1 MFGLIFIVAIF
12 SFIFIFVIHS
22 LLVFFKTT
30 LTVPK
35 MKDLVYS
42 PNEKY
47 KQMYETIQ
55 LQKHEEVN
63 QNDSSA
69 IDLLPTDESMKD
81 ELKEFLKQQ
90 LSL

>member
-1 MFGLIFIVAIF
+1 MFGFIFIVAIV

-22 LLVFFKTT
+22 LLVFFKKT

-35 MKDLVYS
+35 MKDLVHS
-42 PNEKY
+42 PTEKY

-55 LQKHEEVN
+55 QQNHQQSD
-63 QNDSSA
+63 QNDSSP
-69 IDLLPTDESMKD
+69 IDLLPTDDSMKD